1 MLNRIFTSLACIV
14 LYKEMSVSL
23 SYKVKRVKK
32 IQFSLHV
39 YARMTQY
46 RDSIFIP
53 LGSPA
58 RDPRELRAG
67 QDFRK
72 LVSRPLRRS
81 RNVDQG
87 YRRLKQYSALIF
99 IVFR

>member
-1 MLNRIFTSLACIV
+1 MMLNRIFTSLACIV

-58 RDPRELRAG
+58 RDPRADKTLKDWLAG
-67 QDFRK
+67 H
-72 LVSRPLRRS
+72 
-81 RNVDQG
+81 
-87 YRRLKQYSALIF
+87 
-99 IVFR
+99 